1 MKSYKT
7 VSAKEGV
14 QPARPRRDGT
24 RKMGLDMHQRH
35 QGELPKEDN
44 KQTRDQ
50 SECGTTMEEGTK
62 EMDLSKVDNEN
73 RYTLYPYKVGKD
85 EYDTYNNIDF
95 FKLGEDHSLI
105 KNAAKKPGAGK

>member
-7 VSAKEGV
+7 VSGKVGV
-14 QPARPRRDGT
+14 QPARPRKDGV
-24 RKMGLDMHQRH
+24 RKAALDLHQRH
-35 QGELPKEDN
+35 QGELPKGDTA
-44 KQTRDQ
+44 QTRSQ
-50 SECGTTMEEGTK
+50 SDCGTTMEEGTK

-73 RYTLYPYKVGKD
+73 RYTMYPYKVGKD

-95 FKLGEDHSLI
+95 GKLHDDFAPI